1 MKISDL
7 LKKEKEIID
16 KIVSKEN
23 EFEEL
28 KNELEVYEEL
38 TECIIK
44 YRESQIG
51 PINPATEELLEV
63 KLDTYIRSAKGIIE
77 VIENNYRNEDISRYK
92 TKIEELEKK
101 GQILRKKNW
110 KKGLQVQTK
119 PINIDLNAIQD
130 EDYERKI

>member
-44 YRESQIG
+44 YRESQIE

>member
-110 KKGLQVQTK
+110 KKTT
-119 PINIDLNAIQD
+119 
-130 EDYERKI
+130 